1 MNEWDVIQSDQF
13 VRDWKKIQKR
23 YPREAEQMLVNLKA
37 YKASL
42 EVHGNPL
49 RLVEY
54 SFVHR
59 ETSGCHAITQQ
70 PLSSAAQTRLYV
82 YCYVAGQELHMI
94 CVGDKASQ
102 AKDNRFC
109 AQYVK
114 NLNR

>member
-1 MNEWDVIQSDQF
+1 MLANLEEY
-13 VRDWKKIQKR
+13 RDALS
-23 YPREAEQMLVNLKA
+23 E
-37 YKASL
+37 
-42 EVHGNPL
+42 HGTPL

-82 YCYVAGQELHMI
+82 YCYIAGHELHLI
-94 CVGDKASQ
+94 CVGDKSSQ

>member
-1 MNEWDVIQSDQF
+1 MSEWDVIQSDQF
-13 VRDWKKIQKR
+13 VRDWKKILKR
-23 YPREAEQMLVNLKA
+23 YPREAKQMLANLGE
-37 YKASL
+37 YRDSL
-42 EVHGNPL
+42 MQHGNPL

-70 PLSSAAQTRLYV
+70 PLPSAAQTRLYV
-82 YCYVAGQELHMI
+82 YCYIAGRELHLI
-94 CVGDKASQ
+94 CVGDKTSQ
-102 AKDNRFC
+102 AKDNRYC

>member
-1 MNEWDVIQSDQF
+1 MNEWEIVQSDQF
-13 VRDWKKIQKR
+13 TRDWKKMLKR
-23 YPREAEQMLVNLKA
+23 YPREAKQMLANLKE

-42 EVHGNPL
+42 ELHGNPL

-82 YCYVAGQELHMI
+82 YCYVAGHELHMI

-102 AKDNRFC
+102 AKDNRYC